1 MMANNVDISVAKSQ
15 SNLDRLMN
23 VANAQVDDA
32 RADKAAEE
40 FEEMMFG
47 HLVKYMFETTEGS
60 ALWGEGHGADI
71 MRSMFIDAIAKSGGA
86 NTLGIKASIK
96 KSLYGNESPQHDLM
110 GNLAE
115 TKRSIDV
122 TF

>member
-1 MMANNVDISVAKSQ
+1 MANNVNISIAKSQ
-15 SNLDRLMN
+15 SSLDRLMN

-32 RADKAAEE
+32 RVDKTASE

-60 ALWGEGHGADI
+60 ALWGEGHGAEI

-86 NTLGIKASIK
+86 STLGIKASIK
-96 KSLYGNESPQHDLM
+96 KNLYGNESPQHDSIIE
-110 GNLAE
+110 A
-115 TKRSIDV
+115 KRVLDV

>member
-1 MMANNVDISVAKSQ
+1 MIANNVDISVAKSQ
-15 SNLDRLMN
+15 SSLDRLMN
-23 VANAQVDDA
+23 IANAEVDDE
-32 RADKAAEE
+32 RVDKAASE

-86 NTLGIKASIK
+86 STLGIKASIK
-96 KSLYGNESPQHDLM
+96 KNLYGNTSPQHDSM
-110 GNLAE
+110 MNLAE
-115 TKRSIDV
+115 TKRSVDV